1 MAKIEI
7 YTTQICPYCVQIK
20 DFLKRKGY
28 EYSEIRVDLDDA
40 MRDKMLELTG
50 GIRTV
55 PQVMVDGKHIGD
67 EDTLFALDKQGKE
80 ALDKVLNPS

>member
-7 YTTQICPYCVQIK
+7 YTTLVCPYCVQAK

-28 EYSEIRVDLDDA
+28 EFTEIRVDLDDA
-40 MRDKMLELTG
+40 MREKMLELTG

-55 PQVMVDGKHIGD
+55 PQIMVDGKHIGD
-67 EDTLFALDKQGKE
+67 EDTMFAADKKGELAQLLG
-80 ALDKVLNPS
+80 S